1 MRPKQCS
8 LRAPNLRGRERGSER
23 GRKENRT
30 LKKRRGE
37 GKRRGGS
44 PGRRCPA
51 SRPTTFLRAMQ
62 RRQPDITPT
71 RPYVLP
77 PSLPLHPEK

>member
-30 LKKRRGE
+30 LKKRRGGE
-37 GKRRGGS
+37 KRGESWEAPPPVGLQHSCVPSGDDNLTSHPPAHMYSS
-44 PGRRCPA
+44 PSSP
-51 SRPTTFLRAMQ
+51 SRTTC
-62 RRQPDITPT
+62 
-71 RPYVLP
+71 
-77 PSLPLHPEK
+77 